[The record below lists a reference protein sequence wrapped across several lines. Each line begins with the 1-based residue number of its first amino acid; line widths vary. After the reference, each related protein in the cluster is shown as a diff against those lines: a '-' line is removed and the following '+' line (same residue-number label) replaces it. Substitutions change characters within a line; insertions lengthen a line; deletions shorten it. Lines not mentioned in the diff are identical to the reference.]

1 MEQLQAHE
9 NHPWSDEVKSP
20 FDIKVRNYL
29 LNNPHPLECRRWWE
43 KAFMIPSIA
52 LLYFSSKYR
61 LRQSFK
67 LKDHNLF
74 PDSQCM
80 AAAEPLFEL
89 DKDGKC
95 ILEDPTK
102 LTIFGIPFGKLI
114 GLFNISPKNLTT
126 LSMHIKIT
134 KLLITYRTS
143 KLITILWGNS
153 FNLFNQFNRALV
165 LNKCTEYVK
174 LLTSE
179 ESFDS
184 EMQAI

>member
-134 KLLITYRTS
+134 KLLAPSRIGKFATLFWN
-143 KLITILWGNS
+143 KS
-153 FNLFNQFNRALV
+153 FALLKEFNIALV
-165 LNKCTEYVK
+165 LNKCTH
-174 LLTSE
+174 
-179 ESFDS
+179 
-184 EMQAI
+184 